1 MAIEAASLKAFAIP
15 SSKTSSK
22 TAMRLLSIAN

>member
-1 MAIEAASLKAFAIP
+1 MGFVAASSTSIETA

>member
-1 MAIEAASLKAFAIP
+1 MGFVAASPPAFVTA

>member
-1 MAIEAASLKAFAIP
+1 MGFVATSSTSIETA
-15 SSKTSSK
+15 SSKMSSK

>member
-1 MAIEAASLKAFAIP
+1 MAFVAASPQPFVTA
-15 SSKTSSK
+15 SSKMSSK

>member
-1 MAIEAASLKAFAIP
+1 MAFVAASSTAFVTP

>member
-1 MAIEAASLKAFAIP
+1 MGFVAASAISIETA

>member
-1 MAIEAASLKAFAIP
+1 MGVEMAFVAASPHPFA
-15 SSKTSSK
+15 KTSSK

>member
-1 MAIEAASLKAFAIP
+1 MGFVAASPQPFVTA
-15 SSKTSSK
+15 SSKTSLK

>member
-1 MAIEAASLKAFAIP
+1 MGFVAASPAFVTA